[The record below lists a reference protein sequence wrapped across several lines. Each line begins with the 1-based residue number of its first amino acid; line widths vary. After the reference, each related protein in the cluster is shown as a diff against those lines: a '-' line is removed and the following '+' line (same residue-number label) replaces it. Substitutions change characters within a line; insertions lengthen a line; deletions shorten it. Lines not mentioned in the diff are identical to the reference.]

1 MGEEVRREKEKR
13 VREGIY
19 LNRAV
24 GSSEY
29 KEASL
34 VARASKSIKVR
45 EGGRGEQKGERERER
60 ENRGY
65 GRLARCS
72 LLVVGHCAGKLLLR
86 LSDLRKSKQN

>member
-1 MGEEVRREKEKR
+1 MGEELTGEKEKR

-45 EGGRGEQKGERERER
+45 EGGRRAKV
-60 ENRGY
+60 RGR
-65 GRLARCS
+65 GRGRIEDT
-72 LLVVGHCAGKLLLR
+72 V
-86 LSDLRKSKQN
+86 DLQGAVC